1 MFSPSVFWSSEESV
15 LGSCNTAA
23 FSSDTGYKDKMNH
36 GASTN
41 TIYKLGMLINFYV
54 DIIILH
60 IFSKPLKMWIQI
72 LAFSQYQMQQQ
83 AGKSTG
89 YQPLMKLLRIH
100 DPNDKHWVSIGDNF
114 LILQITFIK
123 QQNTN
128 LQRNNF
134 LF

>member
-41 TIYKLGMLINFYV
+41 TICKLGMLINFYV

-72 LAFSQYQMQQQ
+72 LAFS
-83 AGKSTG
+83 
-89 YQPLMKLLRIH
+89 
-100 DPNDKHWVSIGDNF
+100 
-114 LILQITFIK
+114 
-123 QQNTN
+123 
-128 LQRNNF
+128 
-134 LF
+134 